1 MAGADPINSNM
12 NALYVELIE
21 DSLTEFVY
29 PAQLGGLQ
37 YELTALNYGIQVD
50 KYKLKMITK
59 KKVFLL
65 VKNSW
70 I

>member
-59 KKVFLL
+59 KIFLL

>member
-1 MAGADPINSNM
+1 LAGADPINSNM